1 MPSLNRKASFR
12 GLGTTALSR
21 GNQASIPECQSG
33 AVSLSSAKDVS
44 PHTRQL
50 LATVRAVPALQMIA
64 RHLETPTLDEQP
76 STRAFTHAMAG
87 MLYAVLG
94 RDGPEALKHT
104 QALRALGQVGQVY
117 SVWAELLMG
126 QAGAAGPGSEL
137 EQGLAPAAE
146 AGSDLEVLGSGV
158 GYGAHLLIQAQI
170 AVQAG
175 QTKMGLEAMDQAMA
189 WIERTGVRL
198 IEAEMWRVQGEVL
211 LALDRPGRPRVDEAE
226 ACFQRALAV
235 ARAQQSRWLELRA
248 AVSLARLWQAR
259 GRHVKARELLA
270 GIYGWFTE
278 GFDTLD
284 LVEAKVLLEEL
295 SSQR

>member
-158 GYGAHLLIQAQI
+158 GGWLQVRDTRTNIIGWSYGRY
-170 AVQAG
+170 
-175 QTKMGLEAMDQAMA
+175 LESFP
-189 WIERTGVRL
+189 VRYPRAPPKKRGSSRK
-198 IEAEMWRVQGEVL
+198 EAPEPKGSPKPTPKPM
-211 LALDRPGRPRVDEAE
+211 
-226 ACFQRALAV
+226 
-235 ARAQQSRWLELRA
+235 
-248 AVSLARLWQAR
+248 
-259 GRHVKARELLA
+259 
-270 GIYGWFTE
+270 
-278 GFDTLD
+278 
-284 LVEAKVLLEEL
+284 
-295 SSQR
+295 